1 MNELVNRIEEELN
14 NSTSTE
20 YKCLD
25 GTIIKT
31 DVGYVEDWFK
41 EWKNSVPKSSPIK
54 TGLTDAEK
62 ETLLKLFLTC
72 GELRWS
78 REVVLDGKYQFNIFE
93 HSQLKHLPDDY
104 AKLILKA
111 MDNLRNSALGF

>member
-1 MNELVNRIEEELN
+1 MNVLVSRIEEELN
-14 NSTSTE
+14 NSTLTE
-20 YKCLD
+20 YKCLN

-31 DVGYVEDWFK
+31 DVGYVEDWFN
-41 EWKNSVPKSSPIK
+41 EWRNSLPKSSPIK

-62 ETLLKLFLTC
+62 ESLLKLFLIS
-72 GELRWS
+72 GELRYS
-78 REVVLDGKYQFNIFE
+78 REAVLDGKYQFNVFE
-93 HSQLKHLPDDY
+93 NSQLKYLSEEH

>member
-1 MNELVNRIEEELN
+1 MNVLVSRIEEELN

-20 YKCLD
+20 YKCLN

-31 DVGYVEDWFK
+31 DVGYVEDWFN
-41 EWKNSVPKSSPIK
+41 EWRSSLPKSSPIK
-54 TGLTDAEK
+54 TGLTDTEK
-62 ETLLKLFLTC
+62 ESLLKLFLTS
-72 GELRWS
+72 GELRYS
-78 REVVLDGKYQFNIFE
+78 REAVLDGKYQFNVFE
-93 HSQLKHLPDDY
+93 NSQLKYLSEEH